1 MNVQKGLRR
10 LGLVV
15 GILGGLAAGVVMVIL
30 LDQTNTKRADFK
42 KFEVLVS
49 TPEEGKQIYLSD
61 ETGEP
66 IYVVLKNGKSVSR
79 PLGQPPT
86 LRDYLIPITLPFIG
100 FLVPWGVVKAIR
112 WILLGFKSQ
121 PKGA

>member
-15 GILGGLAAGVVMVIL
+15 GILGGMAAGVVMVML

-42 KFEVLVS
+42 KFELLVAAQ
-49 TPEEGKQIYLSD
+49 EEGKQIYLSD
-61 ETGEP
+61 QTGEP

-86 LRDYLIPITLPFIG
+86 LRDYLLPITLPFIG

-112 WILLGFKSQ
+112 WILLGFTSR